1 VERGLQCKRDGN
13 AERRVNGNEEE
24 REKVK
29 NEAGEERE
37 NDGAQV

>member
-1 VERGLQCKRDGN
+1 MEMLRDVSMGMKKR
-13 AERRVNGNEEE
+13 E